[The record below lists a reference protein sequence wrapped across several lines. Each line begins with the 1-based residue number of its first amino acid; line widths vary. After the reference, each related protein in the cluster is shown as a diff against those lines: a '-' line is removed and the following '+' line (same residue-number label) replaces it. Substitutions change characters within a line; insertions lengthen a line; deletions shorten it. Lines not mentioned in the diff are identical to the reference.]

1 MTRLHGLILLG
12 AVLFPV
18 FCYLVCFRKS
28 QSKSKSEPINPA
40 DKPVEN
46 ATAQLVGLSSVTP
59 VTLDEFKEAIK
70 MTVGIEVSTP
80 DNIVQITDQM
90 FSLEYKEKRQITFM
104 GGMFGLYGTML
115 APVGG
120 YENEVVAIRRLTN
133 TMNAALNKAIGSTWY
148 RRVWMQNGTTNIVQ
162 AGTPNST
169 EYHCFNISDWP
180 GIFEVYY
187 FGNPSTDIK
196 TGGLQI
202 YNSAGKPT
210 FSYDKK
216 YMKVLG
222 ALNTPAA
229 TVGTRPADVF
239 AQAPNSSFALLQP
252 CSYRN
257 WGVKNTN
264 GSTSVS
270 MDVMYFDQSLNRVGV
285 TQYPVGMLAAGVTYN
300 QVTSSGFVLMI
311 DVSQF

>member
-1 MTRLHGLILLG
+1 M
-12 AVLFPV
+12 A
-18 FCYLVCFRKS
+18 
-28 QSKSKSEPINPA
+28 
-40 DKPVEN
+40 
-46 ATAQLVGLSSVTP
+46 
-59 VTLDEFKEAIK
+59 
-70 MTVGIEVSTP
+70 VGIEVSTP

-90 FSLEYKEKRQITFM
+90 FSFEYKEKRQFTFL
-104 GGMFGLYGTML
+104 GSGFGLYGTLL
-115 APVGG
+115 APVAG

-133 TMNAALNKAIGSTWY
+133 TMNAALNNSIGKVWY
-148 RRVWMQNGTTNIVQ
+148 QRVWMQNGTTNIVP
-162 AGTPNST
+162 AGSPNST
-169 EYHCFNISDWP
+169 EYHCFNLADNP
-180 GIFEVYY
+180 GVFEIYY

-257 WGVKNTN
+257 WGVKNKN

-270 MDVMYFDQSLNRVGV
+270 MDVMYFDQSLNKVGV
-285 TQYPVGMLAAGVTYN
+285 SQAPVGSLPAGVTYN
-300 QVTSSGFVLMI
+300 QVTASGYVIMI
-311 DVSQF
+311 DISQF

>member
-1 MTRLHGLILLG
+1 MARLHGLILLG
-12 AVLFPV
+12 ASLFPV
-18 FCYLVCFRKS
+18 FCYLVCFKKS
-28 QSKSKSEPINPA
+28 RSKSKLESPNPA

-46 ATAQLVGLSSVTP
+46 AADQLVGSNSL
-59 VTLDEFKEAIK
+59 TLNEFKEAIK

-104 GGMFGLYGTML
+104 GSKSGPYGSLL

-133 TMNAALNKAIGSTWY
+133 TKNTALNKAIGSTWY
-148 RRVWMQNGTTNIVQ
+148 QRAWMQNGTTNFVQ

-169 EYHCFNISDWP
+169 EYHCFNISDSP

-187 FGNPSTDIK
+187 FGNPSTDVK

-202 YNSAGKPT
+202 YNSEGKPT

-222 ALNTPAA
+222 ALKTPAA
-229 TVGTRPADVF
+229 TVGTRPADVS
-239 AQAPNSSFALLQP
+239 AQAPNSEFALLQP
-252 CSYRN
+252 CTYRS
-257 WGVKNTN
+257 WRAISADGTE
-264 GSTSVS
+264 SLSR
-270 MDVMYFDQSLNRVGV
+270 DVMYFDQSLSRVGV
-285 TQYPVGMLAAGVTYN
+285 TQRPVSIFATDVTNN
-300 QVTSSGFVLMI
+300 QVTSSGYVLMI